1 MHGDKSLV
9 KLALPRD
16 RNSIRRSTYLLR
28 QKLGLKDTPYFPIV
42 EFLENVL
49 PEIDPTFHIEILEDL
64 ELPGVQAEYV
74 PSLNVVRLKT
84 LCMKRQFRD
93 IGGLVQP

>member
-64 ELPGVQAEYV
+64 ELPGVQMWYE
-74 PSLNVVRLKT
+74 LKT

>member
-49 PEIDPTFHIEILEDL
+49 PEIDPTFHIEMISYSHSIFKY
-64 ELPGVQAEYV
+64 YV
-74 PSLNVVRLKT
+74 NFSYLLAFLQVFYNTIAYVL
-84 LCMKRQFRD
+84 Q
-93 IGGLVQP
+93 

>member
-49 PEIDPTFHIEILEDL
+49 PEIDPTFHIEILERC
-64 ELPGVQAEYV
+64 V
-74 PSLNVVRLKT
+74 
-84 LCMKRQFRD
+84 
-93 IGGLVQP
+93 